1 MDQDQLQAEGVMKKI
16 YIICSVRDA
25 SLETKAALEAYTHML
40 EDEGHHVHLPHRDT
54 DQKASGLDI
63 CMESGAAINCAD
75 EIHIFWDTKSTGS
88 HFDLGMAF
96 MLDMLIGHKKRVCIM
111 EMGETGR
118 FTLED
123 GKSFKRM
130 LIEWTEEQDKS
141 GLYETTLD
149 EVIEEYKRK

>member
-1 MDQDQLQAEGVMKKI
+1 MAMKKI

-25 SLETKAALEAYTHML
+25 NPETRAALEAYTDML
-40 EDEGHHVHLPHRDT
+40 EEEGHEVHLPHRDT
-54 DQKASGLDI
+54 NQKVSGLEI
-63 CMESGAAINCAD
+63 CMQNGAAIVAAD
-75 EIHIFWDTKSTGS
+75 EIHIFWDQTSTGS

-96 MLDMLIGHKKRVCIM
+96 IMDMLIAQKKRVCIM

-118 FTLED
+118 FTLQD

-130 LIEWTEEQDKS
+130 LIEWTDEQDKS

-149 EVIEEYKRK
+149 AVIGEYKRK

>member
-1 MDQDQLQAEGVMKKI
+1 MKKI

-25 SLETKAALEAYTHML
+25 NPETRAALEAYTDML
-40 EDEGHHVHLPHRDT
+40 EEEGHEVHLPHRDT
-54 DQKASGLDI
+54 NQKVSGLEI
-63 CMESGAAINCAD
+63 CMQNGAAIVAAD
-75 EIHIFWDTKSTGS
+75 EIHIFWDQTSTGS

-96 MLDMLIGHKKRVCIM
+96 IMDMLIAQKKRVCIM

-118 FTLED
+118 FTLQD

-130 LIEWTEEQDKS
+130 LIEWTDEQDKS

-149 EVIEEYKRK
+149 AVIGEYKRK